1 MSEPEPRGEGALA
14 PEVSLVHPQH
24 PPGSVGLRG
33 QTAGGC
39 LGVNVPEQ
47 WPHSPTPPPMLTG
60 LPSPLCS
67 RLDVAGMVQPEL
79 LGAAAALMLL
89 GAAVSLCVKCQLSAT
104 KREMRLS
111 EHRSQLES
119 QQRFEVIRSHS
130 SATRRLEKTKGPENL
145 SIARKTTE
153 QLSASHHAG
162 YGSRD
167 ESRYQNF
174 LTEDYLQGDS
184 DYVEPISLDYNS
196 RARFFIRPKEKEED
210 SYSYEN
216 VIIGVSHSFDP
227 VTDEAADYE
236 NSEAMHTWK
245 QQQEEA
251 LQTESP
257 GEEPVYINTA
267 PASVPALLSKQSILH
282 KV

>member
-1 MSEPEPRGEGALA
+1 
-14 PEVSLVHPQH
+14 
-24 PPGSVGLRG
+24 
-33 QTAGGC
+33 
-39 LGVNVPEQ
+39 
-47 WPHSPTPPPMLTG
+47 
-60 LPSPLCS
+60 
-67 RLDVAGMVQPEL
+67 MVQPEL

-89 GAAVSLCVKCQLSAT
+89 GAAISLCVRCQLSAT

-174 LTEDYLQGDS
+174 LTEDYLQEDS
-184 DYVEPISLDYNS
+184 AYVEPISLDYNNH
-196 RARFFIRPKEKEED
+196 ARFFTRPRGRFPGEPEKED

-216 VIIGVSHSFDP
+216 VIIGVSLGSDP

-236 NSEAMHTWK
+236 NSEAIHTWRL
-245 QQQEEA
+245 QQEEA
-251 LQTESP
+251 LRAESSD
-257 GEEPVYINTA
+257 EEPDYINTA
-267 PASVPALLSKQSILH
+267 PAPVPALLSKQSVLH

>member
-1 MSEPEPRGEGALA
+1 MAS
-14 PEVSLVHPQH
+14 Q
-24 PPGSVGLRG
+24 
-33 QTAGGC
+33 
-39 LGVNVPEQ
+39 
-47 WPHSPTPPPMLTG
+47 PHTPPM

-67 RLDVAGMVQPEL
+67 RLAVAGMVQPEL

-184 DYVEPISLDYNS
+184 DYVEPISLDYNN
-196 RARFFIRPKEKEED
+196 RARFFIRPK
-210 SYSYEN
+210 
-216 VIIGVSHSFDP
+216 
-227 VTDEAADYE
+227 DEAADYE

-245 QQQEEA
+245 LQQEEA
-251 LQTESP
+251 LQTESLD
-257 GEEPVYINTA
+257 EEPVYINTA

>member
-1 MSEPEPRGEGALA
+1 MAS
-14 PEVSLVHPQH
+14 Q
-24 PPGSVGLRG
+24 
-33 QTAGGC
+33 
-39 LGVNVPEQ
+39 
-47 WPHSPTPPPMLTG
+47 PHTPPM

-67 RLDVAGMVQPEL
+67 RLAVAGMVQPEL

-162 YGSRD
+162 Y
-167 ESRYQNF
+167 
-174 LTEDYLQGDS
+174 EDYLQGDS
-184 DYVEPISLDYNS
+184 DYVEPISLDYNN
-196 RARFFIRPKEKEED
+196 RARFFIRPKGRSPGEPEKEED

-216 VIIGVSHSFDP
+216 VIIGVSHGFDP
-227 VTDEAADYE
+227 DEAADYE

-245 QQQEEA
+245 LQQEEA
-251 LQTESP
+251 LQTESLD
-257 GEEPVYINTA
+257 EEPVYINTA

>member
-1 MSEPEPRGEGALA
+1 
-14 PEVSLVHPQH
+14 
-24 PPGSVGLRG
+24 
-33 QTAGGC
+33 
-39 LGVNVPEQ
+39 
-47 WPHSPTPPPMLTG
+47 
-60 LPSPLCS
+60 
-67 RLDVAGMVQPEL
+67 MVQPEL

-89 GAAVSLCVKCQLSAT
+89 GAAVSLCVRCQLSAT

-111 EHRSQLES
+111 EHRRQLES

-130 SATRRLEKTKGPENL
+130 SATRRLEKMKGPENL

-174 LTEDYLQGDS
+174 LTEDYLQEDS
-184 DYVEPISLDYNS
+184 AYVEPISLDYNNH
-196 RARFFIRPKEKEED
+196 ARFFTRPKEKEED

-216 VIIGVSHSFDP
+216 VIIGVSLGPDL
-227 VTDEAADYE
+227 DEAADYE
-236 NSEAMHTWK
+236 NSEAIHTWK
-245 QQQEEA
+245 LQQEEA
-251 LQTESP
+251 LRAESP
-257 GEEPVYINTA
+257 DEEPDYINTA
-267 PASVPALLSKQSILH
+267 PAPVPALLSKQSVLH

>member
-1 MSEPEPRGEGALA
+1 MAS
-14 PEVSLVHPQH
+14 Q
-24 PPGSVGLRG
+24 
-33 QTAGGC
+33 
-39 LGVNVPEQ
+39 
-47 WPHSPTPPPMLTG
+47 PHTPPMLTG

-184 DYVEPISLDYNS
+184 DYVEPISLDYNNH
-196 RARFFIRPKEKEED
+196 ARFFTRPKEKEED

-216 VIIGVSHSFDP
+216 VIIGASRGSDP

-245 QQQEEA
+245 LQQEEA
-251 LQTESP
+251 LQRESP
-257 GEEPVYINTA
+257 DEEPVYINTA
-267 PASVPALLSKQSILH
+267 PASVPFLLSKQSILH